1 MRVFQLGAM
10 ALVLATLGPTA
21 LVACSSDDGQSAH
34 ETRGSVQVALTG
46 VSSSGI
52 TYRLRNGTFN
62 VTGPQAV
69 TLSTET
75 NPDATALSSELPAGN
90 YLIRLK
96 TGWTIERFNGMA
108 FETVEAILLSPN
120 PAGFVINDQQ
130 HTGVVFQFRAGDDV
144 IQLGNGV
151 LDVSIGIDDGMGCPM
166 PLVQCGTVCVDPN
179 NDPNNC
185 GACGAACPAG
195 TACSNGACTGM
206 GCPMPLVQCGAAC
219 VDPNFDP
226 NNCGMCGNACPAGTT
241 CSNGVCAGMG
251 CPIGLVQCGGA
262 CVDPNSDPNNC
273 GACAVVCPGATTCT
287 NGVCAPIG
295 CNPGFAD
302 CDGDPMNGCETNLN
316 SSPFNCGACGLQC
329 GGPGNP
335 GMCVNGTCSQVCSPG
350 FSDCDGNPMN
360 GCETNTSSSINNCGA
375 CGLVC
380 MAPGGFPACTGGLC
394 SIAGCQPGRANCDGN
409 TANGCELQVDT
420 NPPCG
425 SEFLGVIPGDA
436 PGPFLNTSGQ
446 TERSFRVG
454 VIEASSGG
462 IAHDLGV
469 RINLLSPGNSFD
481 VQAGCDGCSAT
492 AFGDTIFLRW
502 EENNTLGLDSGSPS
516 GRDIF
521 VNVVSTGAA
530 MCANWQL
537 EVFGND
543 ISGPLTCSPR

>member
-10 ALVLATLGPTA
+10 ALVLATVGPTA
-21 LVACSSDDGQSAH
+21 LVACSSDDGQSVH
-34 ETRGSVQVALTG
+34 EARGSVQVALTG
-46 VSSSGI
+46 VSASGI
-52 TYRLRNGTFN
+52 TYRLRNGSFA

-151 LDVSIGIDDGMGCPM
+151 LDVSIGIDDGTGSGCPM
-166 PLVQCGTVCVDPN
+166 GQVQCGAVCVDPN

-185 GACGAACPAG
+185 GACANACPAG
-195 TACSNGACTGM
+195 TTCSNGVCAGM

-219 VDPNFDP
+219 VDHNVDP

-251 CPIGLVQCGGA
+251 CPMGLVQCGAA
-262 CVDPNSDPNNC
+262 CVDPNVDPNNC
-273 GACAVVCPGATTCT
+273 GACGAVCPGGTSCT
-287 NGVCAPIG
+287 NGVCAPIA

-302 CDGDPMNGCETNLN
+302 CDG
-316 SSPFNCGACGLQC
+316 
-329 GGPGNP
+329 NP
-335 GMCVNGTCSQVCSPG
+335 I
-350 FSDCDGNPMN
+350 N
-360 GCETNTSSSINNCGA
+360 GCETNTISSINNCGA

-380 MAPGGFPACTGGLC
+380 QVPNGQPVCQGGVCQ
-394 SIAGCQPGRANCDGN
+394 AGACQPGFANCDMN
-409 TANGCELQVDT
+409 PQNGCERHFDT

-425 SEFLGVIPGDA
+425 SEFLGVVPGDA
-436 PGPFLNTSGQ
+436 PGPILGASGDS
-446 TERSFRVG
+446 ERSFRVN
-454 VIEASSGG
+454 VAEVLPNTVS
-462 IAHDLGV
+462 DLGV

-492 AFGDTIFLRW
+492 VIGDTVFLHW
-502 EENNTLGLDSGSPS
+502 QEAVSFLPFGQGPFDVGTNA

-521 VNVVSTGAA
+521 INVVSTGPAV
-530 MCANWQL
+530 CATWQL
-537 EVFGND
+537 QVTGND
-543 ISGPLTCSPR
+543 TSGPLTCSLL